1 MSTNRKGSTS
11 EKRPQKVKSPE
22 NNASCR
28 ACGEKVTAE
37 QKGIECEI
45 CKSWFHAQCEDL
57 EDEEYEVLSRHKRAS
72 IHWYCSLCNEGS
84 AELVRLV
91 KNLQDRLQK
100 TETNLELSGKET
112 KGKVMQLENRFSK
125 LSVDTDREMCNLKS
139 QIDSELRNLNN
150 AVKDLQSEFELEDDK
165 HHKLNIATIYRS
177 PNSTIEND
185 MKIIE
190 YIDILSAK
198 MVINL

>member
-150 AVKDLQSEFELEDDK
+150 AVKDLQSEFVQKRADK
-165 HHKLNIATIYRS
+165 AVDFREI
-177 PNSTIEND
+177 
-185 MKIIE
+185 MKE
-190 YIDILSAK
+190 QLQDEMK
-198 MVINL
+198 KKQFRP